1 MPRCCMAI
9 EAIAWYASR
18 LPELIRVG
26 RQEMGDSFVPRPFL
40 SSGQDFELELRIRLG
55 FEDRWELA
63 LRRRD
68 EWRAPAVRMRNVRSL
83 CRTHGV

>member
-1 MPRCCMAI
+1 
-9 EAIAWYASR
+9 
-18 LPELIRVG
+18 
-26 RQEMGDSFVPRPFL
+26 MGDSFVPRPVL

-83 CRTHGV
+83 CRTDGV